1 MRIGIHSFSARP
13 SLEQQL
19 QQVADA
25 DRDGFDSYWFGQ
37 AFGLDALTLAAI
49 AGRNT
54 SRIELG
60 TAVAVTYS
68 RHPFAMAL
76 QALTVQAATNG
87 RFTLGVGPSHK
98 PLIQDMWGLP
108 YEQVALRV
116 REYLSVL
123 RPLVSEGRV
132 AFSGT
137 QFRVSGAHQMPEVK
151 PCPILISALAPMMLR
166 TAGEIADGTVTWMA
180 GPKTVEKHVVPRI
193 NAAAEAAG
201 RPRPRICV
209 CLPVAVADDV
219 EEARQRA
226 ARAFQIYG
234 HLPNYRRMLD
244 REGAA
249 GPEDVAVVGDEAEVE
264 RQLRALAG
272 TGCTDLVASIFPAG
286 EDAAGSVARTWSLL
300 KGLVGK
306 L

>member
-19 QQVADA
+19 QQVEDA

-37 AFGLDALTLAAI
+37 AMGLDALTLAAI
-49 AGRNT
+49 AGRST

-137 QFRVSGAHQMPEVK
+137 QFRVTGAHQIAEAK

-166 TAGEIADGTVTWMA
+166 TAGELADGTVTWMA

-201 RPRPRICV
+201 RPRPRVCV

-219 EEARQRA
+219 AEARQRA

-264 RQLRALAG
+264 GQLRALAG
-272 TGCTDLVASIFPAG
+272 TGCTDLVASVFPTG
-286 EDAAGSVARTWSLL
+286 EDAAASVARTWSLL

>member
-19 QQVADA
+19 RQVADA

-37 AFGLDALTLAAI
+37 AMGLDALTLAAI

-108 YEQVALRV
+108 YEQVALHV
-116 REYLSVL
+116 RGYLSVL

-137 QFRVSGAHQMPEVK
+137 QFHVSGAHQIAEAK

-166 TAGEIADGTVTWMA
+166 TAGELADGTVTWMA
-180 GPKTVEKHVVPRI
+180 GPKTVETHVVPRI

-201 RPRPRICV
+201 RPRPRVCV

-272 TGCTDLVASIFPAG
+272 TGCSDLVASIFPAG
-286 EDAAGSVARTWSLL
+286 GDAAASVARTWSLL

>member
-13 SLEQQL
+13 TLEQQL

-37 AFGLDALTLAAI
+37 AFGLDALTLAAM

-76 QALTVQAATNG
+76 QALTVQAATDG
-87 RFTLGVGPSHK
+87 RFALGIGPSHK
-98 PLIQDMWGLP
+98 PLIREMWGIP
-108 YEQVALRV
+108 YERVAGHV

-123 RPLVSEGRV
+123 GPLVNEGRV
-132 AFSGT
+132 AFSGEEY
-137 QFRVSGAHQMPEVK
+137 RVSGALQMPDAR
-151 PCPILISALAPMMLR
+151 PCPILISALAPMMLKV
-166 TAGEIADGTVTWMA
+166 AGELADGTITWMA
-180 GPKTVEKHVVPRI
+180 GPKTVETHVVPRI

-201 RPRPRICV
+201 RPKPRVCV
-209 CLPVAVADDV
+209 CLPVAVTDDV
-219 EEARQRA
+219 AEGRQRA

-244 REGAA
+244 REGAT
-249 GPEDVAVVGDEAEVE
+249 GPEDVAIVGDEAEVE

-272 TGCTDLVASIFPAG
+272 TGCTDLVAAIFPAE
-286 EDAAGSVARTWSLL
+286 EDAAASVARTWSLL

>member
-13 SLEQQL
+13 PLEQQL

-25 DRDGFDSYWFGQ
+25 ERDGFDSYWFGQ
-37 AFGLDALTLAAI
+37 AFGLDALTVAALA
-49 AGRNT
+49 GENT

-76 QALTVQAATNG
+76 QALTVQTATDG
-87 RFTLGVGPSHK
+87 RFALGIGPSHK

-108 YEQVALRV
+108 YERVAQHV

-123 RPLVSEGRV
+123 RPLVNEGRV

-137 QFRVSGAHQMPEVK
+137 QYRVAGARQMPDVK

-166 TAGEIADGTVTWMA
+166 VAGELADGTVTWMA
-180 GPKTVEKHVVPRI
+180 GPKTVETHIVPRI
-193 NAAAEAAG
+193 NAAAEGAG
-201 RPRPRICV
+201 RPKPRVCV
-209 CLPVAVADDV
+209 SLPVAVSDDV
-219 EEARQRA
+219 AEARQRA

-244 REGAA
+244 REGAT
-249 GPEDVAVVGDEAEVE
+249 GPEEVAIVGNEAEVE
-264 RQLRALAG
+264 RQLRALVG
-272 TGCTDLVASIFPAG
+272 TGCTDLVASIFPAQ
-286 EDAAGSVARTWSLL
+286 EDAAASVARTWSLL
-300 KGLVGK
+300 KALVGK

>member
-13 SLEQQL
+13 TLEQQL
-19 QQVADA
+19 QQAADA

-37 AFGLDALTLAAI
+37 ALGLDALTLAAI

-54 SRIELG
+54 SLIELG

-76 QALTVQAATNG
+76 QALTVQTATNG
-87 RFTLGVGPSHK
+87 RFTLGIGPSHR
-98 PLIQDMWGLP
+98 PLVQDMWGLP
-108 YEQVALRV
+108 YEQVALHV

-123 RPLVSEGRV
+123 HPLVNEGRV
-132 AFSGT
+132 AFSGA
-137 QFRVSGAHQMPEVK
+137 QFRVTGARQMPDAK
-151 PCPILISALAPMMLR
+151 PCSILISALAPMMLR
-166 TAGEIADGTVTWMA
+166 IAGELADGTVTWMA
-180 GPKTVEKHVVPRI
+180 GPKTVETHVVPRI

-201 RPRPRICV
+201 RPNPRVCV

-219 EEARQRA
+219 AEARQRA
-226 ARAFQIYG
+226 ARAFQVYG

-244 REGAA
+244 REGAT
-249 GPEDVAVVGDEAEVE
+249 GPEDVAVVGNEGEVE

-272 TGCTDLVASIFPAG
+272 TGCTDLVAAIFPAQ
-286 EDAAGSVARTWSLL
+286 EDAAASFARTWSLL
-300 KGLVGK
+300 KGLVGT

>member
-13 SLEQQL
+13 TLEQQL

-37 AFGLDALTLAAI
+37 ALGFDALTLAAI
-49 AGRNT
+49 AGQKT

-76 QALTVQAATNG
+76 QVLTVQAATAG
-87 RFTLGVGPSHK
+87 RFTLGIGPSHR
-98 PLIQDMWGLP
+98 PLVQDMWGLP
-108 YEQVALRV
+108 YEQVALHV

-123 RPLVSEGRV
+123 GPLVNEGRV

-137 QFRVSGAHQMPEVK
+137 QFHVTGARQMPDAK
-151 PCPILISALAPMMLR
+151 PCSILISALAPMMLR
-166 TAGEIADGTVTWMA
+166 VAGELADGTVTWMA
-180 GPKTVEKHVVPRI
+180 GPKTVKTHVVPRI

-201 RPRPRICV
+201 RPKPRVCV

-219 EEARQRA
+219 AEARQRA
-226 ARAFQIYG
+226 ARAFQVYG

-244 REGAA
+244 REGAT
-249 GPEDVAVVGDEAEVE
+249 GPEDVAIVGNEGEVE

-272 TGCTDLVASIFPAG
+272 TGCTDLVAAIFPAQ
-286 EDAAGSVARTWSLL
+286 EDAAASVARTWSLL
-300 KGLVGK
+300 KGLVGS

>member
-13 SLEQQL
+13 TLEEQL

-37 AFGLDALTLAAI
+37 ALGFDALTLAAM
-49 AGRNT
+49 AGQST

-76 QALTVQAATNG
+76 QALTVQAATEG
-87 RFTLGVGPSHK
+87 RFTLGIGPSHR
-98 PLIQDMWGLP
+98 PLVRDMWGLP
-108 YEQVALRV
+108 YEQVALYV
-116 REYLSVL
+116 REYLLVL
-123 RPLVSEGRV
+123 RPLVQEGRV

-137 QFRVSGAHQMPEVK
+137 QFRVSGARQMAEVK

-166 TAGEIADGTVTWMA
+166 IAGELADGTVTWMA
-180 GPKTVEKHVVPRI
+180 GPKTIETHVVPRI

-201 RPRPRICV
+201 RAKARVCV
-209 CLPVAVADDV
+209 CLPVAGADDV
-219 EEARQRA
+219 AEARQRA

-272 TGCTDLVASIFPAG
+272 TGCTDLVASIFPAE
-286 EDAAGSVARTWSLL
+286 EDGAASVARTWSLL
-300 KGLVGK
+300 KGLIGK
-306 L
+306 V

>member
-13 SLEQQL
+13 TLKQQL

-37 AFGLDALTLAAI
+37 AFGLDALTVAALA
-49 AGRNT
+49 GENT

-76 QALTVQAATNG
+76 QALTVQAATDG
-87 RFTLGVGPSHK
+87 RFTLGIGPSHK

-108 YEQVALRV
+108 YEQVAGHV

-123 RPLVSEGRV
+123 RPLVDEGRV
-132 AFSGT
+132 AFSGA
-137 QFRVSGAHQMPEVK
+137 QFRVAASLQMPDAK

-166 TAGEIADGTVTWMA
+166 IAGELADGTLTWMT
-180 GPKTVEKHVVPRI
+180 GPKTVETHIVPRI
-193 NAAAEAAG
+193 NAAADAAG
-201 RPRPRICV
+201 RPKPRVCV
-209 CLPVAVADDV
+209 SLPVAVTEDV
-219 EEARQRA
+219 AEARQRA

-244 REGAA
+244 REGAT
-249 GPEDVAVVGDEAEVE
+249 GPEDVAIVGDEAEVE

-272 TGCTDLVASIFPAG
+272 TGCTDLIASVFPAQ
-286 EDAAGSVARTWSLL
+286 EDAAASFARTWSLL

>member
-13 SLEQQL
+13 PLEQQL

-25 DRDGFDSYWFGQ
+25 ERDGFDSYWFGQ

-76 QALTVQAATNG
+76 QALTVQAAADG
-87 RFTLGVGPSHK
+87 RFTLGIGPSHK
-98 PLIQDMWGLP
+98 PLIQEMWGLA
-108 YEQVALRV
+108 YEQVAQRV
-116 REYLSVL
+116 REYLSVM
-123 RPLVSEGRV
+123 RPLVDEGRV
-132 AFSGT
+132 AFSGA
-137 QFRVSGAHQMPEVK
+137 QYRVAGALQMPDAK

-166 TAGEIADGTVTWMA
+166 IAGELADGTITWMT
-180 GPKTVEKHVVPRI
+180 GPKTVETHVVPRI

-201 RPRPRICV
+201 RPSPRVCV

-219 EEARQRA
+219 AEARQRA
-226 ARAFQIYG
+226 ARSFQIYG

-249 GPEDVAVVGDEAEVE
+249 GPEDVAIVGEEAEVE

-272 TGCTDLVASIFPAG
+272 TGCTDLVAAVFPAQ
-286 EDAAGSVARTWSLL
+286 EDAGASIARTWSLL

>member
-1 MRIGIHSFSARP
+1 MRIGIHSFSAGP
-13 SLEQQL
+13 TLEQQL

-37 AFGLDALTLAAI
+37 AFGHDALTLAAM
-49 AGRNT
+49 AGSKT

-76 QALTVQAATNG
+76 QALTAHTATSG
-87 RFTLGVGPSHK
+87 RFTLGIGPSHK
-98 PLIQDMWGLP
+98 PLVQDMWGLP
-108 YEQVALRV
+108 YEKVALHV

-123 RPLVSEGRV
+123 RPMVNEGRV

-137 QFRVSGAHQMPEVK
+137 QFRVAGVRQMPDAK

-166 TAGEIADGTVTWMA
+166 IAGELADGTITWMT
-180 GPKTVEKHVVPRI
+180 GPKTVETHIVPRI
-193 NAAAEAAG
+193 SAAAEAAG
-201 RPRPRICV
+201 RPRPRVCV
-209 CLPVAVADDV
+209 SLPVAVADDV
-219 EEARQRA
+219 AEARQRA
-226 ARAFQIYG
+226 ARVFQVYG
-234 HLPNYRRMLD
+234 QLPNYRHMLD

-249 GPEDVAVVGDEAEVE
+249 GPEDLAVVGSEVEVE
-264 RQLRALAG
+264 RRLRALTD
-272 TGCTDLVASIFPAG
+272 TGCTDFVASLFPAA
-286 EDAAGSVARTWSLL
+286 EDAAASLARTWSLL
-300 KGLVGK
+300 KGLVSK